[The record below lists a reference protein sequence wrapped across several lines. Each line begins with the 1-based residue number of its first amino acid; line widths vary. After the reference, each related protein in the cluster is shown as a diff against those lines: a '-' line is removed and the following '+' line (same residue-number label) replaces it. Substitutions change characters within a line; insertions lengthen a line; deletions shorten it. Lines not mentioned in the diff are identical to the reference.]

1 MANYEILRFVGSG
14 GFAEVF
20 LARKKKSS
28 KLFAIKKINKSKI
41 LENNLKRYVYS
52 ERNIMIKCVH
62 PFIV

>member
-1 MANYEILRFVGSG
+1 M
-14 GFAEVF
+14 F

-28 KLFAIKKINKSKI
+28 KLFAIKRINKSKI
-41 LENNLKRYVYS
+41 IESNLKRYVYA